1 MLLRLPGSKRSRLD
15 KLPPMPVKT
24 RKVVMLLLEEKE
36 PKKKISNSSIQLLIS
51 KLPSPPGEENRL
63 RINLPPPKL
72 PKKESS
78 RN

>member
-51 KLPSPPGEENRL
+51 KLPSPPGEENTP
-63 RINLPPPKL
+63 RINLPPTKL
-72 PKKESS
+72 TRIKNSK
-78 RN
+78 N